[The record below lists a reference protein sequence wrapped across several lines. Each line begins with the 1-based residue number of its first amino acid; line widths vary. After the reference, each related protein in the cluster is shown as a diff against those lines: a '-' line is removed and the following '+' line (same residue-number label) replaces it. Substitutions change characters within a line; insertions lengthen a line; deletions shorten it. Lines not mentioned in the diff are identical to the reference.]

1 MMKFVSPLSF
11 DIRHSLFI
19 IRYSILSGS
28 SDHTLKLWDVQSG
41 QEVRTF
47 KGHEDSVTGV
57 CFAPGGKTILSG
69 SDDHT
74 LKLWDLETG
83 QCSKTIPLQWRPREI
98 TPAPLQ
104 PGLFAAA
111 NANGTV
117 TLFDFSEI
125 IGKG

>member
-28 SDHTLKLWDVQSG
+28 YDRTLKLWDVQSG

-57 CFAPGGKTILSG
+57 CFAPGGN
-69 SDDHT
+69 HT
-74 LKLWDLETG
+74 RPPSARALRRG
-83 QCSKTIPLQWRPREI
+83 QRQRHRYFI
-98 TPAPLQ
+98 
-104 PGLFAAA
+104 
-111 NANGTV
+111 
-117 TLFDFSEI
+117 
-125 IGKG
+125 